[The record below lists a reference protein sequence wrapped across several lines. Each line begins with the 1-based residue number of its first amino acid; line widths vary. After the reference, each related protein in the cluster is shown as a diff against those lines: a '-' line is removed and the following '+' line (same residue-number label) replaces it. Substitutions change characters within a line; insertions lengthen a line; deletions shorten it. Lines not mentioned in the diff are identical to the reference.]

1 MQRHQKIL
9 SAILCMT
16 VSSTDAAAPPVDS
29 VVVFN
34 ELHYNPADASEAG
47 EFVELHNQMGI
58 DIDLSDWEL
67 TGGVNY
73 TFADGT
79 IIPGG
84 GYLVIARSP
93 ALIPSSLGPYI
104 GALGNSGET
113 IRLRDKNRRLMDE
126 LSYRDSGDWPVSPD
140 GSGVSLSK
148 KNQDSSSP
156 FAKNWTSSLQIGGTP
171 GGDNFPPPVPSV
183 TGRVIEFYSEWKYN
197 NSDNHPG
204 ADWADV
210 GYNDNQIDWKTGTAA
225 FDFGSPTIYSN
236 EKPIGGGNTTP
247 PVFRTKIDEFHPTGV
262 DDNGNLIP
270 PGNRDP
276 HYRHTADGL
285 GAFIESAHPAWL
297 GPDGE
302 SQWLGPTANGTDS
315 TAPGSVTYQL
325 EVDLTHWRPQ
335 TAEVL
340 FSPSVDNT
348 LNALR
353 VNGTTINGINGSGF
367 RSYLGPFLIQNT
379 NLIQGLNTIEFDW
392 TNAGSSP
399 NPAGFRAKW
408 AATAEPILSRTVL
421 PKNPQVAWF
430 RKSFDWGGD
439 PESSYQLN
447 LEYLVDAGAV
457 FYLNG
462 TEVLRYNVPVVEDV
476 RYPQFSGATIIPAN
490 AFVPGT
496 NVLAVELH
504 QPRPDDLDAIFG
516 MTLDVTET
524 PPSLHRSPDL
534 RFEEIAG
541 ASSATDAFFVE
552 LKNSDRENLMLEGY
566 RIRDS
571 NGQEFV
577 IGGDVS
583 LASGSLLSLDEDTL
597 GFRPAKDDKIFLI
610 APGESS
616 IIDGA
621 VVRTRTHAR
630 DDNGLWQ
637 VPSTPTPGLA
647 NSFAIP
653 NSIVIN
659 EIMYNKMPTHLPTG
673 VIANDEEWVELYNRS
688 GNEVVLTGWK
698 LRGGADFD
706 FPDGASITAGGYLLV
721 AADPSTLSQPALGP
735 WSGGLSNSG
744 DIVRIEDANDN
755 TVDEVIFADGGRW
768 DNRADGGGSSLELR
782 HPDMDTS
789 SSEAWA
795 ASDETGKA
803 AWQTFS
809 YPGQASPPTGSND
822 PTTYNE
828 FILGLL
834 NDGEVLIDNVSV
846 INKSTGNTQ
855 LIQNQTFDSNAD
867 TWRLRGNHGLHGESR
882 AVDGALRIV
891 STGATEHMH
900 NHCETTLK
908 NGNSFV
914 TINSGHNYTISFRAK
929 WQSGSPRLHSRLY
942 FNRLARQHLLD
953 VPTNNGTPGAA
964 NSRLLPEAAPVILDL
979 SHSPVIPAAGE
990 SVTVSAKG
998 ATMLHW
1004 RLDSSSTWNDV
1015 PMTGG
1020 EAKIPGQGADSLVQF
1035 YVSAGLTDFPAAGTD
1050 SRAMIQ
1056 WANGIVPTGPGHGFR
1071 ILLPKADADEMHTI
1085 TQVMSNWYRPC
1096 TVVYREREVFYH
1108 AKVRL
1113 RSSQRGRNGTT
1124 RAGFAIQFD
1133 PTEKFRGVHEV
1144 VNMDRSAYGPGT
1156 TDNGSGQVDI
1166 INQQVAYRAGGIP
1179 AMYNDMVYL
1188 IAPRSIHN
1196 GSAQMTMAEFNDVY
1210 LDSQWSNGA
1219 DSPTFKMDLIYY
1231 PTTTSS
1237 GTPEGLKNA
1246 NPDLVNGVQLGQL
1259 TGLSKEDYRWHFLIG
1274 NARAKDDY
1282 TRLIAFNHAINRLSA
1297 GDPSELEDTIDINQ
1311 WLRASA
1317 LMSLVNSNDSY
1328 STGGLPH
1335 NQKFFVRPDDGRM
1348 LYLPWDADFRKRP
1361 TDYAVVG
1368 NNDLARMLN
1377 SNPVWRRIFY
1387 GHLHDIIA
1395 TSYNTTYLSD
1405 WVRHLS
1411 DYSTAPG
1418 NWNEILTYVQDRSN
1432 HVLSECASIYPNVN
1446 FAITTNNGNDFSI
1459 PVTFTT
1465 VNGNAWINVSE
1476 IYMQGNPLP
1485 LGVTWTGSSTWSAQ
1499 LPVSNG
1505 TNTFTLEARNYQG
1518 EIIASDSITIT
1529 GTGNIDTANASNLVI
1544 SEFDYNPAAPSDTE
1558 MNAGFIN
1565 NNDFEFIE
1573 LQNISG
1579 NTIDLSSCRFE
1590 NGIEYTFDNG
1600 TLLAARERLVIPRR
1614 SEAFSQRYPEIPTTK
1629 EYIIGEEN
1637 SLRNSGEEIALVAA
1651 GGQDIKR
1658 FTYNDKPPWPTSADG
1673 NGSSLVLI
1681 APTSNPDHRNPFNW
1695 RASTTPNPATNDSLP
1710 APSNPSDDELF
1721 SYASGSSSPALS
1733 FKSGSVTFLRE
1744 TRADAN
1750 FNIETSPDLI
1760 NWQPAVERE
1769 RSRTSA
1775 GGSIESITQRIQIPP
1790 ASEKFFVRIRVSLP
1804 PTSSK

>member
-1 MQRHQKIL
+1 M
-9 SAILCMT
+9 A
-16 VSSTDAAAPPVDS
+16 VSPADAAAPPVDS

-34 ELHYNPADASEAG
+34 EIHYHPADASETG

-79 IIPGG
+79 VIPGG
-84 GYLVIARSP
+84 GYLVIARTP
-93 ALIPSSLGPYI
+93 ALIASSLGPYI

-126 LSYRDSGDWPVSPD
+126 VSYGDSGDWPVSPD

-148 KNQDSSSP
+148 KTQDRSSP
-156 FAKNWTSSLQIGGTP
+156 FAGNWTSSLQVGGTP
-171 GGDNFPPPVPSV
+171 GGDNFPPPLPSV
-183 TGRVIEFYSEWKYN
+183 TGRVIEFFSEWKYN
-197 NSDNHPG
+197 SSGNHPG
-204 ADWADV
+204 AGWADID
-210 GYNDNQIDWKTGTAA
+210 YNDDQIGWETGTAA
-225 FDFGSPTIYSN
+225 FHFGSPTIYSN
-236 EKPIGGGNTTP
+236 ETSGEDGNTVP
-247 PVFRTKIDEFHPTGV
+247 PVFRTEIDGFHPTGV
-262 DDNGNLIP
+262 DDNGDLIP

-276 HYRHTADGL
+276 HYKNTADGL
-285 GAFIESAHPAWL
+285 GVVVETGHPAWL
-297 GPDGE
+297 GTDGI
-302 SQWLGPTANGTDS
+302 SQWLGPTANGTDN
-315 TAPGSVTYQL
+315 TAPGKVTYQI
-325 EVDLTHWRPQ
+325 EVDLTHWNLE
-335 TAEVL
+335 TAEIL

-353 VNGTTINGINGSGF
+353 VNSTTISGISGSGF
-367 RSYLGPFLIQNT
+367 RSYLGPFSIQNT
-379 NLIQGLNTIEFDW
+379 NFIQGINTIEFDW

-408 AATAEPILSRTVL
+408 ATNAEPILSRTAL
-421 PKNPQVAWF
+421 SANPQVTWF
-430 RKSFDWGGD
+430 RQSFHWDGD
-439 PESSYQLN
+439 PASSYQLR
-447 LEYLVDAGAV
+447 LEHLIDAGAV

-462 TEVLRYNVPVVEDV
+462 TEVLRSNVPVVKDV
-476 RYPQFSGATIIPAN
+476 RYPQFSGATTIPAN
-490 AFVPGT
+490 AFVSGE

-504 QPRPDDLDAIFG
+504 QPGPDDVDALFG
-516 MTLDVTET
+516 MTLDLTET
-524 PPSLHRSPDL
+524 PPSPNKSPEL
-534 RFEEIAG
+534 IFQEIAG
-541 ASSATDAFFVE
+541 TSSATDAFFVE
-552 LKNSDRENLMLEGY
+552 LKNSGSDNLMLEGY
-566 RIRDS
+566 RIRGS
-571 NGQEFV
+571 AGQEFV
-577 IGGDVS
+577 VGPDVR
-583 LASGSLLSLDEDTL
+583 LASGSLLSLNEDTL
-597 GFRPAKDDKIFLI
+597 GFRPAKGDKVFLI

-630 DDNGLWQ
+630 GNNGLWQ
-637 VPSTPTPGLA
+637 VPSTPTPGSV

-653 NSIVIN
+653 DSIVIN

-673 VIANDEEWVELYNRS
+673 VIPNDEEWVELYNRS

-706 FPDGASITAGGYLLV
+706 FPDGISIAAGGYLLV
-721 AADPSTLSQPALGP
+721 AADPSALSQTALGP

-744 DIVRIEDANDN
+744 DIVRLEDANDN
-755 TVDEVIFADGGRW
+755 TVDQVIFTDGGRW

-789 SSEAWA
+789 SPESWA

-846 INKSTGNTQ
+846 VNKSTGNTQ

-867 TWRLRGNHGLHGESR
+867 TWRFLGNHGLHRESG
-882 AVDGALRIV
+882 ADDGALRIV

-908 NGNSFV
+908 SGNSFV
-914 TINSGHNYTISFRAK
+914 PINSGHNYNISFRAK

-964 NSRLLPEAAPVILDL
+964 NSRLAPRAAPVIFDL

-990 SVTVSAKG
+990 SVTVSAEG

-1004 RLDSSSTWNDV
+1004 RLDSSATWNDV
-1015 PMTGG
+1015 TMTDG
-1020 EAKIPGQGADSLVQF
+1020 EAKIPGQDADSLVQF
-1035 YVSAGLTDFPAAGTD
+1035 YVSAGMTDFPAAGID

-1056 WANGIVPTGPGHGFR
+1056 WANGIIPTGPGHGFR
-1071 ILLPKADADEMHTI
+1071 ILLPETDADEMHTI

-1096 TVVYREREVFYH
+1096 TIVYREQEVFYH

-1113 RSSQRGRNGTT
+1113 RSSQRGRNGRT

-1210 LDSQWSNGA
+1210 LDSQWSKGA

-1231 PTTTSS
+1231 PTTTSG

-1297 GDPSELEDTIDINQ
+1297 GDASELEDAIDIDQ

-1335 NQKFFVRPDDGRM
+1335 NQKFYVRPDDGRM

-1361 TDYAVVG
+1361 TNYAVVG

-1377 SNPVWRRIFY
+1377 SNSVWRRIFY

-1395 TSYNTTYLSD
+1395 TSYNTAYLSD
-1405 WVRHLS
+1405 WVSHLS
-1411 DYSTAPG
+1411 NYTTAPG
-1418 NWNEILTYVQDRSN
+1418 DWNEILTYVQDRSN
-1432 HVLSECASIYPNVN
+1432 HVLSECASIYPNVS
-1446 FAITTNNGNDFSI
+1446 FAITTNNGNDFSTSA
-1459 PVTFTT
+1459 TFTT
-1465 VNGNAWINVSE
+1465 VNGHAWINVSE
-1476 IYMQGNPLP
+1476 IYMTGNPLP
-1485 LGVTWTGSSTWSAQ
+1485 LEVTWTGSSAWSAQ

-1505 TNTFTLEARNYQG
+1505 ANTFTLEARNYQG
-1518 EIIASDSITIT
+1518 KIIASDSITIT
-1529 GTGNIDTANASNLVI
+1529 GTGNIDTANSSNLVI
-1544 SEFDYNPAAPSDTE
+1544 SEFDYNPAEPSVTE
-1558 MNAGFIN
+1558 MNEGFLN

-1579 NTIDLSSCRFE
+1579 NTIDLSRCRFE
-1590 NGIEYTFDNG
+1590 NGIEYTFDSG
-1600 TLLAARERLVIPRR
+1600 ILLAAGERLVIPRR
-1614 SEAFSQRYPEIPTTK
+1614 SGAFSQRYPAISTIR
-1629 EYIIGEEN
+1629 EYITVDGN
-1637 SLRNSGEEIALVAA
+1637 SLQNSGEEIALVTA

-1658 FTYNDKPPWPTSADG
+1658 FTYNDKHPWPTSADG
-1673 NGSSLVLI
+1673 DGSSLVLI
-1681 APTSNPDHRNPFNW
+1681 APTSNPDHRDPFNW
-1695 RASTTPNPATNDSLP
+1695 RPASTPNPATSDSLP
-1710 APSNPSDDELF
+1710 APSNPTDDELF
-1721 SYASGSSSPALS
+1721 SYASGNSSPALS
-1733 FKSGSVTFLRE
+1733 LEKGSITFLRE
-1744 TRADAN
+1744 TRADAS
-1750 FNIETSPDLI
+1750 FQIETSSDLI
-1760 NWQPAVERE
+1760 NWQPAVERD

-1775 GGSIESITQRIQIPP
+1775 GGSIESITQKIQISQ
-1790 ASEKFFVRIRVSLP
+1790 ASEKIFIRIRVSLP
-1804 PTSSK
+1804 PTFSE